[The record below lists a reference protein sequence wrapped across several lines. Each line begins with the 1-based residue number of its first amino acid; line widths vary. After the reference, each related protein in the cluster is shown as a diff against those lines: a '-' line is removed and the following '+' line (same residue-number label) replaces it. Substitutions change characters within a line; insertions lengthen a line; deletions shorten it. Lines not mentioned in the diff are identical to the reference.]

1 MQTSERV
8 QRLLAG
14 FGARVTS
21 IEELDS
27 NRQYPLQVRA
37 EFTVSDVGLSWSPKN
52 ENRHEHL
59 SLPIPV
65 HPVRLTLYKVSCV
78 VHLYQDYAI
87 ISNLAVSRGYS
98 QTIYD
103 VMLRRNAFYTIAEKK
118 SVVIFDGVKLPDI
131 VQGLEGK
138 YMSLV
143 FDTRIGYLPTFMV
156 DNCNL
161 RFVRPV
167 FIPLPTRDLVKA
179 IIHANR
185 EHNACTD
192 NGSLKKFLKEKL
204 PEYKDRMPEELR
216 ALVRWSVKN
225 SKPAK

>member
-1 MQTSERV
+1 MQTRERV

-14 FGARVTS
+14 FGAMATS

-27 NRQYPLQVRA
+27 NGQYPLQVRA
-37 EFTVSDVGLSWSPKN
+37 EFTVTDARLPWSPKN
-52 ENRHEHL
+52 QNTREYL

-65 HPVRLTLYKVSCV
+65 HPIGLTLCKVSCV
-78 VHLYQDYAI
+78 VRLYPDYAI
-87 ISNLAVSRGYS
+87 ISNLEVSGGYP
-98 QTIYD
+98 QTVYN
-103 VMLRRNAFYTIAEKK
+103 VMLHRNAFYTIAEKK
-118 SVVIFDGVKLPDI
+118 SVVIFDGVRLPDI

-161 RFVRPV
+161 RFVKPV
-167 FIPLPTRDLVKA
+167 FIPLPTHDLVKA

-185 EHNACTD
+185 EHKVHTN
-192 NGSLKKFLKEKL
+192 NERLRQFLKEKL

-216 ALVRWSVKN
+216 ALVRWSVKGG
-225 SKPAK
+225 KPAK